1 MAHEIEEYGDQAAFV
16 SVRENAWHSLGTVVP
31 QELTADEALKHA
43 HLAGWNVRKEKL
55 FTVGGMEVPQRFAT
69 VRDNPFVTGKVD
81 VLGVVGSKYE
91 PIQNEDHAD
100 LLDALVD
107 ESGAHFETAG
117 SLRGG
122 TQTFITMKL
131 PDHIKIGGVD
141 DVETYIAAL
150 NSHDGS
156 KAFQFIVTPIRIV
169 CANTQAIAERSAKS
183 RFSTRHTKR
192 GAEGIIAQARE
203 TLQMTFKYLDTFQLE
218 AERLIQKSMDEA
230 KFYEIVEQL
239 YGMPNDPSNLIQD
252 RIETNRSKVMELFM
266 DSPTAKGIRGTAW
279 AGYQAVTEYLDHFA
293 MTQGKTESQMTTY
306 RALAVASGANDEL
319 KQKAFRLLVN
329 A

>member
-1 MAHEIEEYGDQAAFV
+1 
-16 SVRENAWHSLGTVVP
+16 
-31 QELTADEALKHA
+31 
-43 HLAGWNVRKEKL
+43 
-55 FTVGGMEVPQRFAT
+55 
-69 VRDNPFVTGKVD
+69 
-81 VLGVVGSKYE
+81 
-91 PIQNEDHAD
+91 
-100 LLDALVD
+100 
-107 ESGAHFETAG
+107 
-117 SLRGG
+117 
-122 TQTFITMKL
+122 
-131 PDHIKIGGVD
+131 
-141 DVETYIAAL
+141 
-150 NSHDGS
+150 
-156 KAFQFIVTPIRIV
+156 
-169 CANTQAIAERSAKS
+169 
-183 RFSTRHTKR
+183 
-192 GAEGIIAQARE
+192 
-203 TLQMTFKYLDTFQLE
+203 
-218 AERLIQKSMDEA
+218 MDEA